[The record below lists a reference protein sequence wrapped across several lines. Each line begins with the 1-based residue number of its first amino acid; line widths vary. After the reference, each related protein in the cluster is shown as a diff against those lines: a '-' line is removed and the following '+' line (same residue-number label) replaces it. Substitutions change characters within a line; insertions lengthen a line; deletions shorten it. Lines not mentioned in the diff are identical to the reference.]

1 MTLPTLRAYAPW
13 MLREIVPRA
22 LVPMVLFGFFVGIP
36 IYATVHSQRSNPEF
50 NPEALGR
57 LLTMAY
63 VGTAPLACTLGAFLF
78 MTRSIAEDRERQ
90 YVRFLFS
97 HAVAPAQFYLTRY
110 VVGML
115 TFLLFFLPV
124 PLVVR
129 HFGGEA
135 PVAASLLAMTV
146 TLVFVGGLTTLCA
159 ALVNK
164 EGLALIVVYAGSQL
178 LQRLRTQDVLVD
190 WLDPV
195 AQVLPPVGAL
205 GTVVDTLV
213 RGGAW
218 PTNELILV
226 VGYGLG
232 LLAAGLLVLRRAPLV
247 R

>member
-1 MTLPTLRAYAPW
+1 MTLMTLRAYAPW
-13 MLREIVPRA
+13 MVRELVPRA
-22 LVPMVLFGFFVGIP
+22 LVPMVLFGVFAGLPV
-36 IYATVHSQRSNPEF
+36 YAMVHSQRSDPSYNL
-50 NPEALGR
+50 EALGNI
-57 LLTMAY
+57 LTMAY
-63 VGTAPLACTLGAFLF
+63 VGTIPLCCTLGAFLF

-110 VVGML
+110 VVGLL
-115 TFLLFFLPV
+115 TFLLFFLPL

-129 HFGGEA
+129 YYGA
-135 PVAASLLAMTV
+135 DVPLAASMLAMTV

-159 ALVNK
+159 ALVDK
-164 EGLALIVVYAGSQL
+164 EGLALVFVYAGSQL
-178 LQRLRTQDVLVD
+178 LQRLHTQDVLAD

-195 AQVLPPVGAL
+195 AQALPPVGPL
-205 GTVVDTLV
+205 GTVIDTLL
-213 RGGAW
+213 RGGEW

-232 LLAAGLLVLRRAPLV
+232 MLVAGLLVLRRAPLV